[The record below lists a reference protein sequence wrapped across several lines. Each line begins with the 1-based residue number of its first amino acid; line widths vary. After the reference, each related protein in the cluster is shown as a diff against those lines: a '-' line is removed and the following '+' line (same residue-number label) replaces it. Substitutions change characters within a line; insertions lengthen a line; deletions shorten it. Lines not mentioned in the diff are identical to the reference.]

1 VSVLEDRLRSELRAE
16 SELITPES
24 IVPLRLTGD
33 TERGPSVPRRRGPRQ
48 WPIWVIP
55 LAAAAAAAAVIAG
68 TFAIAHALPVSGPR
82 PASPKLSGLPAY
94 YAYTVQGNVYNY
106 RSHGTQYSA
115 SVTGRYLKVRDT
127 ANGKL
132 LGRVYPPKPYNNF
145 NVIAAD
151 ASGTLFVLGAM
162 HDFER
167 NANTPPKVLAR
178 SSRTPMKFLELRIDA
193 ARRPQLS
200 SLLLPVTVTPGQQPS
215 IALSP
220 DGTRLALT
228 FGGGGQP
235 AVLDVI
241 SLGTGRARRWVSP
254 PVAWTPLLGP
264 TGAWTADGKTLALQE
279 EDVIRSPSRQA
290 ARNWRP
296 PATALVHLIDTRAPG
311 RALAAGKLLVLRPP
325 AHESAPWQVVLTPD
339 GTKLIAVTGKQAFLP
354 LSGTSSGQLS
364 VYSART
370 GTVIQRRG
378 PWTWHGIRPGRGRF
392 ARPMIELSSPSGSQL
407 ILLYPQHNENTLSV
421 LTGGSLRTTGSPLP
435 TGAGYQELEDALST
449 ADSLAW

>member
-1 VSVLEDRLRSELRAE
+1 VTVLEDRLRSELRAE
-16 SELITPES
+16 SELIAPGS
-24 IVPLRLTGD
+24 IVPLRLPGD
-33 TERGPSVPRRRGPRQ
+33 TERPPATSRRRGPRQ
-48 WPIWVIP
+48 WPPWAIP
-55 LAAAAAAAAVIAG
+55 LAAAAAAVAVIAG
-68 TFAIAHALPVSGPR
+68 TFAIAHVLPASRPR
-82 PASPKLSGLPAY
+82 PAGPKLSSLPAY
-94 YAYTVQGNVYNY
+94 YAYTVQGTVYNY

-127 ANGKL
+127 ATGKL

-145 NVIAAD
+145 NVIAGD

-178 SSRTPMKFLELRIDA
+178 SSRTPMKFLEMRIGA
-193 ARRPQLS
+193 AGRPRLS
-200 SLLLPVTVTPGQQPS
+200 SLSLPVTVTPGQQPS

-254 PVAWTPLLGP
+254 PVAWTPLLGL

-279 EDVIRSPSRQA
+279 EDVIRTPSRQA
-290 ARNWRP
+290 VLHWHP
-296 PATALVHLIDTRAPG
+296 PAATLVYLIDTRAPG
-311 RALAAGKLLVLRPP
+311 HTLAAGKLLVLRPP
-325 AHESAPWQVVLTPD
+325 AHEPAPWDVILTPD
-339 GTKLIAVTGKQAFLP
+339 GAKLIAVTGDQGFSP
-354 LSGTSSGQLS
+354 SRGQLS

-370 GTVIQRRG
+370 GTMLQQRG
-378 PWTWHGIRPGRGRF
+378 PWTWHGTRLGRGRF
-392 ARPMIELSSPSGSQL
+392 PRPMIALSSLSGSQL
-407 ILLYPQHNENTLSV
+407 ILLYPRHNENTLSV
-421 LTGGSLRTTGSPLP
+421 LTGGSLRSTGSPLP
-435 TGAGYQELEDALST
+435 KGAGYQDLEDALST
-449 ADSLAW
+449 ADNLAW